1 VDAYHLAK
9 FYTDR
14 IRGFVSAHMRD
25 FAHTFVSAFFGFFG
39 FFQSPTAKTPAPTLT
54 QKTSKDAVPRKD
66 VPFDGSRTDSL
77 TCRPHF
83 PRKPPFLDPFRRNL
97 NFFGDNRP
105 RFMLYMA
112 MRSTDADNDDDDVDG
127 NCDISV
133 PGLVP

>member
-1 VDAYHLAK
+1 LRTPLSRLFSVFGVLPIAYSQDARTDFDAK
-9 FYTDR
+9 
-14 IRGFVSAHMRD
+14 
-25 FAHTFVSAFFGFFG
+25 
-39 FFQSPTAKTPAPTLT
+39 
-54 QKTSKDAVPRKD
+54 KTSKDAVPRKD

-97 NFFGDNRP
+97 KFFGDNRP
-105 RFMLYMA
+105 RFMLCMA